1 MNNAQSASII
11 KYLCK
16 KKSIT
21 VSSLLKDCQIRKSLI
36 YDMEKRDKTPSAE
49 IFEQIADY
57 LDCSVDYLLGRTDVQ
72 TMESYIRTPNNTT
85 DYIMTTNKSETILLI
100 EYRSLNAQGQE
111 YIMQTMD
118 MVKDRYKKS
127 ASVSSMEV
135 G

>member
-16 KKSIT
+16 EKSIT
-21 VSSLLKDCQIRKSLI
+21 ISSLLKDCQIRKSLI

-57 LDCSVDYLLGRTDVQ
+57 LNCSVDYLLGRTDTQ
-72 TMESYIRTPNNTT
+72 EIEFSIRAPDDTS
-85 DYIMTTNKSETILLI
+85 DYIMTTTKSETVLVI
-100 EYRSLNAQGQE
+100 EFRNLNTQGQE

-118 MVKDRYKKS
+118 LVKDRYKKS
-127 ASVSSMEV
+127 TTISNMET